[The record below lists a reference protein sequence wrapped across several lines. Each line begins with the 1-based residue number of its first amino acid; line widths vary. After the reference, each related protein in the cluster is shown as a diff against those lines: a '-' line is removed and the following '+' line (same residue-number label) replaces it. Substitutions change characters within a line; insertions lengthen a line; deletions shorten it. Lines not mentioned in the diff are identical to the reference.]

1 MSDDTT
7 VDLSFAAIDALLD
20 RVLQLDDAARTAF
33 LGRLPQTQR
42 AAVLK
47 LLDNSHS
54 RVLDRVADRVRDTVR
69 EVAGAEDDAE
79 SRAGDWQL
87 KREIGAGGTGQVFYA
102 ERRDRHEVITEDGTD
117 SFVQRA
123 AIKILWSHRVK
134 SQFRDR
140 FLRERRIL
148 ASIDHPG
155 LARFLDGGLLGDGRP
170 WFAMEYVEGANIIQF
185 ARSLPLARRLALFV
199 DVVDTINYAHQRLIV
214 HRDIKPQN
222 ILVDPIGRPRV
233 LDFGIARILGEFD
246 EKDLTRAQGTPVT
259 LQYASPEQVTGR
271 AIDVASD
278 VYQLGLLLF
287 ELLTDTRPYRIDE
300 SSLRSAIDTICRQVP
315 PLPSTRVDSIDAD
328 LDAIVAKALRKP
340 PKDRY
345 ASAAAL
351 AEDVRRF
358 IAGRPVAARA
368 QSKWYVLTRFLQ
380 RNALTSA
387 IVAGSFAAL
396 TVATVVSVHSARE
409 ARAEAERS
417 RATQDILA
425 AVFEQADPFGRGSA
439 SISLPDALVQAKPS
453 IDAQVAGDP
462 RLAWEVNKTLA
473 GIFSNL
479 DMLDLEREAFQSA
492 WSAAREL
499 GGRNEAERLFAVAGL
514 GNILAREDPGQ
525 AIEFFA
531 THLPTVPANRQSAV
545 DWLSAKYSQVS
556 AFIRLRDFERAD
568 AGAHAMHKVATRFD
582 IDAPRTLGRIH
593 QLLAGAAQRAGDAP
607 GADAYWASAV
617 AHMRRADNPHGVAV
631 TLSNQAL
638 HLGRTGRY
646 PQAEAA
652 FEESVAIF
660 REHAPDDTSH
670 ANVQRLYAGLLFR
683 MRRTD
688 EALAALHLAQS
699 ILRPDRQSYEYF
711 VAQYDRA
718 HFSFVAGDMGVS
730 VDAIQRGLDVA
741 INAFGRDSDVTR
753 RMIPVT
759 ARLLLFA
766 DRPAD
771 AARLVM
777 GEDAPGNGQLCAS
790 LTGDIDS
797 IDQIT
802 RLFSD
807 DAGTE
812 AQRQALW
819 GKVTQTSTPTI
830 ERRIGAQFFAEAMA
844 AYRADQSVFLDVLDR
859 HRLLSAL
866 NEIGQ
871 RTGTVLTQEL
881 SEELTRLSALKTAA
895 RLALGDDGAGPL
907 GTSLEALYAMSE
919 EQFVASCATVAQPAV
934 VSRTIS
940 R

>member
-1 MSDDTT
+1 MSDDTI
-7 VDLSFAAIDALLD
+7 VDLSFAALDALLD
-20 RVLQLDDAARTAF
+20 QALQLDDVARATF
-33 LGRLPQTQR
+33 LGGLPKAQR
-42 AAVLK
+42 VAVLK

-54 RVLDRVADRVRDTVR
+54 RVLGRVADQVRNTARD
-69 EVAGAEDDAE
+69 VAGAEGEAE
-79 SRAGDWQL
+79 TKAGDWQL

-102 ERRDRHEVITEDGTD
+102 ERRDRHEVVTADGTD

-170 WFAMEYVEGANIIQF
+170 WFAMEYVEGANIVQF

-222 ILVDPIGRPRV
+222 ILVDPMGRPRV

-300 SSLRSAIDTICRQVP
+300 SSLRAAIDTICRQTP
-315 PLPSTRVDSIDAD
+315 PLPSTCVDSMDSD
-328 LDAIVAKALRKP
+328 LDAIVAKALRKS

-358 IAGRPVAARA
+358 IAGRPITARA

-387 IVAGSFAAL
+387 IVAGSFTAL
-396 TVATVVSVHSARE
+396 TFATVVSVQSARE

-417 RATQDILA
+417 RTTQEILA
-425 AVFEQADPFGRGSA
+425 AVFNQADPFGRGSA
-439 SISLPDALVQAKPS
+439 DVSLPDALIQAKPS
-453 IDAQVAGDP
+453 IDAQIAGDP
-462 RLAWEVNKTLA
+462 RLAWEVNRTLA

-479 DMLDLEREAFQSA
+479 DMLDLEREAFQAA
-492 WSAAREL
+492 WNAAREL
-499 GGRNEAERLFAVAGL
+499 RGRNETETLFAIAGL
-514 GNILAREDPGQ
+514 GNILAREDPAQ
-525 AIEFFA
+525 AIEFLA
-531 THLPTVPANRQSAV
+531 THLPALPANRESAF

-568 AGAHAMHKVATRFD
+568 AGAHAMHQVATRFD
-582 IDAPRTLGRIH
+582 IDAPRTLGRID

-607 GADAYWASAV
+607 GADAYWVSAV
-617 AHMRRADNPHGVAV
+617 AYMRRADNPHGVAV

-638 HLGRTGRY
+638 HFGRTGRH

-652 FEESVAIF
+652 FQESIAIF

-683 MRRTD
+683 MRRPE
-688 EALAALHLAQS
+688 EALEALQMAQS
-699 ILRPDRQSYEYF
+699 ILRPDKQGYEYF
-711 VAQYDRA
+711 VAQQDRA
-718 HFSFVAGDMGVS
+718 IFGFATGDIGVS
-730 VDAIQRGLDVA
+730 LDAIQRGLDVA
-741 INAFGRDSDVTR
+741 IPAFGRDSDVTR

-766 DRPAD
+766 DRPMD
-771 AARLVM
+771 AARLVIR
-777 GEDAPGNGQLCAS
+777 EDASGRGQLCAS

-797 IDQIT
+797 IDQAT
-802 RLFSD
+802 RMLAD

-819 GKVTQTSTPTI
+819 GKVAQTSASSTEP
-830 ERRIGAQFFAEAMA
+830 RIGTESFAEAMA
-844 AYRADQSVFLDVLDR
+844 AYRASQSVFLDVLDR

-881 SEELTRLSALKTAA
+881 SEELTRLTALRAQA
-895 RLALGDDGAGPL
+895 NLALGDDGAANL
-907 GTSLEALYAMSE
+907 RAALEALYFMSE

-934 VSRTIS
+934 VSRSIL